1 MMDRKWSLILGG
13 CALAVGLAIAISP
26 LAAGQMAD
34 DQMAGEP
41 TAAEPMADAQMA
53 MGADE
58 EPLDSSICA
67 GCHEDRVAAF
77 ASNPHSLLD
86 DPAWGKYGIEDGSC
100 VSCHAG
106 AEHHVEEGGGEGT
119 IFAFREDLT
128 TPAARSQACLSCH
141 NDTHPR
147 YNSSE
152 HSQAGIACTSCH
164 QIHHDGEVPPVALL
178 KSGPTL
184 TADPSDAAGA
194 KSQVCTTCHGD
205 VFTRFEY
212 NEHHRLRE
220 GILDCTSC
228 HNPHERATRARL
240 GGFKQETC
248 LACHADKGGPF
259 IYEHGSNRVEG
270 CVACHDPHGS
280 PNRHMLNF
288 QRVAEL
294 CLSCHAEVPGFHS
307 RFTLETN
314 CTNCHSSIHGSNF
327 QPFFLQ

>member
-1 MMDRKWSLILGG
+1 M
-13 CALAVGLAIAISP
+13 AVVLAFAITPMAT
-26 LAAGQMAD
+26 GQMAE
-34 DQMAGEP
+34 DQMEKGQM
-41 TAAEPMADAQMA
+41 AEGQMA
-53 MGADE
+53 MAQDE
-58 EPLDSSICA
+58 EPLDSSVCA

-77 ASNPHSLLD
+77 EANNPHALLN
-86 DPAWGKYGIEDGSC
+86 DPDWGKYGIEDGSC

-128 TPAARSQACLSCH
+128 TPAERSEACLACH
-141 NDTHPR
+141 ADTHPR
-147 YNSSE
+147 FFSSE
-152 HSQAGIACTSCH
+152 HAQAGIACTSCH

-184 TADPSDAAGA
+184 TADPSDAVGP
-194 KSQVCTTCHGD
+194 KSQVCTNCHGD
-205 VFTRFEY
+205 IFTRFEW

-228 HNPHERATRARL
+228 HNPHERWTRARL
-240 GGFKQETC
+240 GGFKRATC
-248 LACHADKGGPF
+248 LKCHADKGGPF
-259 IYEHGSNRVEG
+259 IYEHGSVRVEG

-294 CLSCHAEVPGFHS
+294 CTSCHAEVPGFHS
-307 RFTLETN
+307 RFTLDTN

-327 QPFFLQ
+327 HPFFLQ